1 MIPAAEA
8 LGGFN
13 LRCPNSRPR
22 RPAHQEFQFLKAA
35 WTKLRAAN
43 FELLVRNRRT
53 RPMFPTIARNC
64 GRQLNHV
71 SAMLAAEEIAEF
83 FHSGVVKANRCA
95 RQNHGLRCAVSG
107 LEVVGEAT

>member
-1 MIPAAEA
+1 MRQA
-8 LGGFN
+8 
-13 LRCPNSRPR
+13 
-22 RPAHQEFQFLKAA
+22 FQFLRAA

-71 SAMLAAEEIAEF
+71 SAMFVAEEIAEF
-83 FHSGVVKANRCA
+83 FHSGVVKAVIVA
-95 RQNHGLRCAVSG
+95 RGKIMAYAVSCPGLRLLG
-107 LEVVGEAT
+107 RQLE